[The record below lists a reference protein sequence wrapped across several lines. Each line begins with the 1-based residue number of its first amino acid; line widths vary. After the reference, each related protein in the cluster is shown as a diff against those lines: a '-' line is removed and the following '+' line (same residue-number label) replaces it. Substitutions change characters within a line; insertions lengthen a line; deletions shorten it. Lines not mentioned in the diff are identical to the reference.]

1 MTVPADPSLRH
12 FLRMLVAGTAALA
25 AGCATT
31 DSAERVG
38 TEVPEEGFEYREAR
52 QRWPVATPGKLE
64 VAEFFWFG
72 CPHCN
77 AFEPVLDEWRKRLPP
92 DVSFR
97 KVHPGLAPHWAVRQ
111 QLFYT
116 LEAMGKAEELNSRI
130 FRAIHDDKIAL
141 DSQDR
146 MAAFLEPL
154 GVDRQRFVAT
164 FESADV
170 RDRMAQAD
178 RMAEAFGLQ
187 GVPGLAVN
195 GRWFTS
201 PTLAGSRVE
210 ALRVVDYLL
219 ARERRGGA

>member
-1 MTVPADPSLRH
+1 MSAPADPSLRH

-31 DSAERVG
+31 DSAEPVASQ
-38 TEVPEEGFEYREAR
+38 EPEEGFEYRAAR
-52 QRWPVATPGKLE
+52 QQWPTAAAGKLE

-77 AFEPVLDEWRKRLPP
+77 AFEPVLADWRRRQPP
-92 DVSFR
+92 DVAFR
-97 KVHPGLAPHWAVRQ
+97 KVHPALGERWLPHQ

-116 LEAMGKAEELNSRI
+116 LEAMDKAEELNDRI
-130 FRAIHDDKIAL
+130 FRAIHVDKIAL
-141 DSQDR
+141 DSRDQI
-146 MAAFLEPL
+146 AAFLEPL
-154 GVDRQRFVAT
+154 GVDRQRFIANFDST
-164 FESADV
+164 AV
-170 RDRMAQAD
+170 RERMAQAN

-201 PTLAGSRVE
+201 PALAGSRAE

-219 ARERRGGA
+219 ERERRGGK